1 MRTPRDPLT
10 ARSLIALVCFA
21 LPALALAPLAGAPIP
36 GQWRDLGPDGANIVT
51 LAVHPTDPQV
61 IYAGGIGGV
70 FRSTDGG
77 ASWSAAN
84 QGLSLRP
91 LLSTVVEV
99 TSLAID
105 RAHPATLYAGL
116 NADGVAKSTDGG
128 ANWTH
133 VEGGLRNFAISA
145 LALDPTNGSRLFAA
159 TFDGLYRT
167 GDGGANWRRLTRGLP
182 GDFPA
187 VVQTV
192 TLDPTA
198 PQTAYAVFGD
208 TEGKKNRLFKSV
220 NGGATWRLLSSGSL
234 NGRFLLTLAVDP
246 LAPQTLYAG
255 CRDGLFLSRDGGA
268 TWRDAGISGPTVFSL
283 AIHPTRPGTAYA
295 GTRDGLLRTT
305 DGGAHWSPLN
315 GGLESH
321 LVFALAFSPA
331 SPRTLFAG
339 TSLSREGANAG
350 GVFQTTN
357 AAASWSFV
365 SRGMRAQAAEVL
377 AVDPKNPATLW
388 LGTDLGLYKSLDR
401 GESWTRLD
409 FASGCQVFGPQSIAL
424 DPAQPE
430 TAYLATQGT
439 SSYGVCGTR
448 DGGATWSLLYLS
460 PDPIFQVRVDPQN
473 PAVVYAAGQGI
484 VKSSDRGAT
493 WAPVG
498 GNLAR
503 FEIFDLLLSSAP
515 PATIYAVG
523 APPRPFL
530 LFEVLQS
537 TDGGQSWQNQGT
549 PTGSGFFD
557 SLALAALDPQTLYV
571 SDFGTLLRSGDG
583 GAKWTTL
590 SQEFFH
596 RPGKIAVLPAAPDR
610 LYFAARGETV
620 FESADGGGT
629 WSPLGE
635 APDHVLFNFVAGDP
649 QDPRRI
655 YVGSNGGA
663 LLAFTKEP

>member
-1 MRTPRDPLT
+1 MRRFS
-10 ARSLIALVCFA
+10 SLFLLLVLFALA
-21 LPALALAPLAGAPIP
+21 LPATAAGAPIA

-61 IYAGGIGGV
+61 VYAGGIGGV

-128 ANWTH
+128 ASWTH

-145 LALDPTNGSRLFAA
+145 LALDPTNGDRLFAA

-187 VVQTV
+187 IAETV

-198 PQTAYAVFGD
+198 PQTAYAAFGD
-208 TEGKKNRLFKSV
+208 LDGKVTRLFKSV
-220 NGGATWRLLSSGSL
+220 NGGATWRLVSSGPL
-234 NGRFLLTLAVDP
+234 DGRFLLTLAVDP

-255 CRDGLFLSRDGGA
+255 CRDGLFQSRDGGA
-268 TWRDAGISGPTVFSL
+268 SWQATGISGPNVFSL
-283 AIHPTRPGTAYA
+283 AIHPTRPGTVYA
-295 GTRDGLLRTT
+295 GTSSGLLRTT

-315 GGLESH
+315 SGLETH
-321 LVFALAFSPA
+321 LALALAFSPA

-350 GVFQTTN
+350 GVYKTTN
-357 AAASWSFV
+357 AAASWTFV
-365 SRGMRAQAAEVL
+365 SRGMKAQAADSL
-377 AVDPKNPATLW
+377 AVDPKTPTTLW
-388 LGTDLGLYKSLDR
+388 LGTDLGLFKSRDR
-401 GESWTRLD
+401 GESWSRLD
-409 FASGCQVFGPQSIAL
+409 FTQGCQIFGPQSIAL
-424 DPAQPE
+424 DPAEPD

-439 SSYGVCGTR
+439 SSYGVCATH

-460 PDPIFQVRVDPQN
+460 PDPIFQVRVDPLN

-484 VKSSDRGAT
+484 VKSTDRGAH

-503 FEIFDLLLSSAP
+503 LEILDLVLSSAP
-515 PATIYAVG
+515 PATLYAVG

-530 LFEVLQS
+530 VLEVLRS
-537 TDGGQSWQNQGT
+537 TDGGQSWTNLGS
-549 PTGSGFFD
+549 PTGSGFFEG
-557 SLALAALDPQTLYV
+557 LALDALDPQTLYL
-571 SDFGTLLRSGDG
+571 SDFGTLLRSSDG
-583 GAKWTTL
+583 GAHWATL

-596 RPGKIAVLPAAPDR
+596 HSGKVAVLPSAPDR
-610 LYFAARGETV
+610 LYFAARGDAV
-620 FESADGGGT
+620 YESADGGGS
-629 WSPLGE
+629 WSPLGKP
-635 APDHVLFNFVAGDP
+635 PDHVLFTFVTGDP
-649 QDPRRI
+649 QDPNRI
-655 YVGSNGGA
+655 YVGSSGGA
-663 LLAFTKEP
+663 LQAFTKEP